1 MLIRIETN
9 QKVTGSSLRLP
20 TGQRPRRL
28 TRISLLLGLA
38 SVAALLWTLWRYGWL
53 GSAVDGR
60 PGVVLELLTLFGWA
74 AVLTL
79 AVVWLLVGR
88 QWLAWH
94 SGSAVEPVTLE
105 QLQTLS
111 PADFERY
118 VAAVFRR
125 KGYEVSVRGSSGD
138 LGVDLE
144 VVNEQGRRAVVQCKR
159 YRSTVGPD
167 VVRELYGTMIHERA
181 AHAFLVTTAEI
192 SDAAREWSRGK
203 PLTLVDGQ
211 LLIEL
216 TQEMDQA

>member
-1 MLIRIETN
+1 MLIQIESN
-9 QKVTGSSLRLP
+9 QKVQGGSLRLP
-20 TGQRPRRL
+20 AGQRPRRL

-38 SVAALLWTLWRYGWL
+38 TVAALAWTMWRYGWL
-53 GSAVDGR
+53 GNAADGR
-60 PGVVLELLTLFGWA
+60 TGVVLELLTLFGWA

-88 QWLAWH
+88 QWLAWR
-94 SGSAVEPVTLE
+94 SGLAVEPVTVD

-118 VAAVFRR
+118 VATIFRS
-125 KGYEVSVRGSSGD
+125 KGYQVSVRGRSGD

-144 VVNEQGRRAVVQCKR
+144 VVNEQSRRAVVQCKR

-181 AHAFLVTTAEI
+181 AHAFLVTTADI

-203 PLTLVDGQ
+203 PITLVDGQ

-216 TQEMDQA
+216 TQDLE